1 MLHWPNFS
9 HRAIPRDWMVSSN
22 CVHYLS
28 ASVGL
33 SMMSRIQQM
42 LDKLVSKLFSLVPY
56 LRFNDHLEL
65 MSQRR
70 VEGWAYAYLELFL
83 GMVTHC
89 RSIHILYTAI

>member
-9 HRAIPRDWMVSSN
+9 HRVIPRDWKVSSN

-33 SMMSRIQQM
+33 SMMSRVQQM
-42 LDKLVSKLFSLVPY
+42 LGKLVSKLFLLVPC
-56 LRFNDHLEL
+56 LRFKDHLEL

-70 VEGWAYAYLELFL
+70 AEG
-83 GMVTHC
+83 
-89 RSIHILYTAI
+89 